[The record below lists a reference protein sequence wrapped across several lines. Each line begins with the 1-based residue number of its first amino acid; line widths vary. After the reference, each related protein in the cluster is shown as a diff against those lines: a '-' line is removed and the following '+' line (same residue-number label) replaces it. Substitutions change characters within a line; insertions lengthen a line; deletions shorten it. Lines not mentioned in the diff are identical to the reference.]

1 MTVIRDGNV
10 IKFQG
15 QYRDADLHAPLA
27 CLHHAV
33 NDYGYKDV
41 VLDFSACT
49 ETYPGPMLA
58 LCSEVLRLRSEMVDA
73 QLVLPDKPEL
83 ARLFQNANWAHLL
96 EPRAF
101 DASRFRGHTQIP
113 ATQFTNPTEQYEAV
127 NRIVNAILGGIPDIR
142 RENFAALEWA
152 VNELTDNVIVH
163 SQSHVGGL
171 VQVSSFKRT
180 SKIVEFTIADSGLG
194 IPATLR
200 SGGDFAGSDTTAL
213 DRAIR
218 EGVTRDRSVGQGNGL
233 YGSYQICC
241 HSGGALQIESGHAR
255 LLYRPDPHGLE
266 IRAQKV
272 PVKGTL
278 VIAKINFSDPDLLK
292 DALKFSGKSHKPVD
306 YIETK
311 YEGDHDNIIHV
322 ALANE
327 AQSFGSRVAGT
338 PIHVKLHN
346 LVQMCPGQ
354 PIEIDFSGVPLVSS
368 SFADEVFGKLFVKLG
383 PLEFMQRI
391 RFKNMEQTVRMLID
405 KAISQRVS
413 TGLGN

>member
-1 MTVIRDGNV
+1 MTVIRDGN
-10 IKFQG
+10 IIRFQG
-15 QYRDADLHAPLA
+15 QYRDADLHFPLA

-33 NDYGYKDV
+33 TDYGYRDV
-41 VLDFSACT
+41 VLDFSGCT

-58 LCSEVLRLRSEMVDA
+58 LCSEMLRLRSDQIDA
-73 QLVLPDKPEL
+73 ELILPSKTDL
-83 ARLFQNANWAHLL
+83 ARLFVNANWAHLL
-96 EPRAF
+96 EPRKF
-101 DASRFRGHTQIP
+101 DASRFRGHTQTP
-113 ATQFTNPTEQYEAV
+113 ATQFTNPTEQNDAV

-163 SQSHVGGL
+163 SQSDIGGL
-171 VQVSSFKRT
+171 VQVSNFKRN
-180 SKIVEFTIADSGLG
+180 SKIIEFTIADSGLG
-194 IPATLR
+194 IPSTLR
-200 SGGDFAGSDTTAL
+200 SGGNFSGSDTDAL

-218 EGVTRDRSVGQGNGL
+218 EGVTRDKSIGQGNGL

-241 HSGGALQIESGHAR
+241 HSGGAFQIESGHAR
-255 LLYRPDPHGLE
+255 LLYRPGPHGLE
-266 IRAQKV
+266 IRDQRV

-292 DALKFSGKSHKPVD
+292 DALRFSGKSHKPVD

-311 YEGDHDNIIHV
+311 YEGDADETIHV
-322 ALANE
+322 FLAQE

-338 PIHVKLHN
+338 PIHIKLYN

-354 PIEIDFSGVPLVSS
+354 PIEIDFTGIPLVSS

-391 RFKNMEQTVRMLID
+391 RFKNVEQTVRMLID
-405 KAISQRVS
+405 RAISQRVS
-413 TGLGN
+413 TGLGS

>member
-10 IKFQG
+10 IRFKG
-15 QYRDADLHAPLA
+15 QYRDVDLHYPLA

-33 NDYGYKDV
+33 SENGYRDV
-41 VLDFSACT
+41 VLDFSECV

-58 LCSEVLRLRSEMVDA
+58 LCAEVLRLRREQIDA
-73 QLVLPDKPEL
+73 QLVLPQKPEL
-83 ARLFQNANWAHLL
+83 ARLFLNANWAHLL
-96 EPRAF
+96 EPRQY
-101 DASRFRGHTQIP
+101 DSSRFRGHTQIP
-113 ATQFTNPTEQYEAV
+113 ATQFNSPSEQNDAV
-127 NRIVNAILGGIPDIR
+127 NRIVNAILGGIPEIR

-163 SQSHVGGL
+163 SQSEIGGL

-180 SKIVEFTIADSGLG
+180 SKVVEFTIADSGLG

-200 SGGDFAGSDTTAL
+200 SGGAFAGSDTDAL

-218 EGVTRDRSVGQGNGL
+218 EGVTRDKSVGQGNGL

-241 HSGGALQIESGHAR
+241 HSGGAFQIESGHAR
-255 LLYRPDPHGLE
+255 LLYRPGPHGLE
-266 IRAQKV
+266 IRDQRI

-278 VIAKINFSDPDLLK
+278 VIAKINFSDPDLLR
-292 DALKFSGKSHKPVD
+292 DALRFSGRSHKPVD

-311 YEGDHDNIIHV
+311 YEDGTDGTIHMK
-322 ALANE
+322 LAEE
-327 AQSFGSRVAGT
+327 ASSFGSRIAGT
-338 PIHVKLHN
+338 PVQNKLYN

-391 RFKNMEQTVRMLID
+391 RLKNLEQTVRMLID
-405 KAISQRVS
+405 RAISQRVAA
-413 TGLGN
+413 GLGR